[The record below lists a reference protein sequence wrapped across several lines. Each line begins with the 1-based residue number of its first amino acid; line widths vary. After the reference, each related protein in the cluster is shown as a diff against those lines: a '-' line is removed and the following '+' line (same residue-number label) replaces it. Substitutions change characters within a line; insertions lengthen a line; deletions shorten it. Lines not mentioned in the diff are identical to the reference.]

1 MTADLHVHTAASDGN
16 LTAGEVVQLAL
27 KLGLSTIAITDHD
40 SVEGIAPALAAAQ
53 ATRLR
58 VIPGVELSASA
69 GELDAHILG
78 YFIDHTDPVLLEM
91 LASLRASRFERA
103 ESMVAALRAGGYE
116 VTIEQVVSLADPDGA
131 IGRSHLARALVDGGQ
146 VSSVGEA
153 FRELIGRDG
162 RFYVSKP
169 LATPREAVEMIRA
182 AGGVAV
188 LAHPGINGT
197 AVLLDELI
205 GYGLGG
211 LEAYHTE
218 HTPEQREHFAR
229 VAAERGL
236 VATGGSDFHG
246 PGSVSPVLGASR
258 APEGAVEALERL
270 AGGKA
275 S

>member
-16 LTAGEVVQLAL
+16 LTAGEVVQLAWAM
-27 KLGLSTIAITDHD
+27 GLSTIAITDHD
-40 SVEGIAPALAAAQ
+40 SVEGIAPALAAA
-53 ATRLR
+53 AGTSLR
-58 VIPGVELSASA
+58 VIPGVELSASV
-69 GELDAHILG
+69 GQLDAHILG

-91 LASLRASRFERA
+91 LAALRASRFERA
-103 ESMVAALRAGGYE
+103 ESMVAALRAAGYD
-116 VTIEQVVSLADPDGA
+116 VTIERVVALADPDGA
-131 IGRSHLARALVDGGQ
+131 IGRSHLARALVDSGQ

-169 LATPREAVEMIRA
+169 LATPREAIETIRA

-197 AVLLDELI
+197 EVLLDELI

-211 LEAYHTE
+211 IEAYHTE

-229 VAAERGL
+229 VAADRRL

-246 PGSVSPVLGASR
+246 PGSVSAVLGASR
-258 APEGAVEALERL
+258 APEGAVEELERL
-270 AGGKA
+270 AGRQT